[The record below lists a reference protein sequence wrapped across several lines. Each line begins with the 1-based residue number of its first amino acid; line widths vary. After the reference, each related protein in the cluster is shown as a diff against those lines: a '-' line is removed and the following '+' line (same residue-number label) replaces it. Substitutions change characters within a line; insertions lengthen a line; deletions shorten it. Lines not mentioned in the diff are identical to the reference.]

1 MARSPTIGYEYSIQ
15 WHNPKTE
22 PPPGM
27 ARVLVRAFA
36 ASSRPEDK
44 PEAIARKAAELE
56 FGSGWVI
63 CSQAITPPPRRHSAE
78 QKGKRRVGNLQRRVR
93 KAVGPLFAQAV
104 IDAELARKPD
114 DYAGAEVSREG
125 AAYVAECDAED
136 ARLWAAYLEW
146 HAQVTGEASGEAPGA
161 LGEVA

>member
-1 MARSPTIGYEYSIQ
+1 MSRPPTIGHEYSIQ

-36 ASSRPEDK
+36 VSSRPEHQ
-44 PEAIARKAAELE
+44 PEAIARKAAELG
-56 FGSGWVI
+56 FGSGGVI
-63 CSQAITPPPRRHSAE
+63 CSQAITPPTRRQSAE

-93 KAVGPLFAQAV
+93 KSVGPLFAQAV
-104 IDAELARKPD
+104 IDAELARKPA
-114 DYAGAEVSREG
+114 DYAGAEVCQEG
-125 AAYVAECDAED
+125 AAYVAQCDAED

-146 HAQVTGEASGEAPGA
+146 YAQVTGEASGEAAGA

>member
-1 MARSPTIGYEYSIQ
+1 MSRPPTIGYEYSIQ

-36 ASSRPEDK
+36 VSSRPEHR
-44 PEAIARKAAELE
+44 PQAIARKSAEL
-56 FGSGWVI
+56 GLSSGWVI

-78 QKGKRRVGNLQRRVR
+78 QKGRRRVGNLQRRVR
-93 KAVGPLFAQAV
+93 KSVGPLFAQAV
-104 IDAELARKPD
+104 IDAELARKPGY
-114 DYAGAEVSREG
+114 YAGAEVSEEG
-125 AAYVAECDAED
+125 AAYLAQCDAED

-146 HAQVTGEASGEAPGA
+146 HTQVTGE
-161 LGEVA
+161 VA